1 MKFIFILLFSFI
13 LTSQSKPGLSNSIF
27 GEISK
32 NAMINPTNF
41 SNEVVDL
48 LYLKIISELF
58 NKNTSMNYK
67 FEHKVYLTETNI
79 SDMDSFNIKWNEIV
93 DGVNYEKSIGWQTN
107 FHTQVL
113 FLLSNDWVIQNII
126 NHKENNNTNQ
136 KIYIF
141 KKIIKQ

>member
-13 LTSQSKPGLSNSIF
+13 LTSQSKQGLTNSIF

-32 NAMINPTNF
+32 SSMINPAHP
-41 SNEVVDL
+41 SDELVDL
-48 LYLKIISELF
+48 LYLKIISESF
-58 NKNTSMNYK
+58 NKNTSINYK
-67 FEHKVYLTETNI
+67 FEHKVYLTETNNA
-79 SDMDSFNIKWNEIV
+79 DMDSFNIKWNEII
-93 DGVNYEKSIGWQTN
+93 DGVNYEQSIGWQTN

-113 FLLSNDWVIQNII
+113 YLLNNDWVIQNII
-126 NHKENNNTNQ
+126 DHKENNNKNQ

>member
-13 LTSQSKPGLSNSIF
+13 LTSQSKQGLSNSIF

-32 NAMINPTNF
+32 NAMINPTN
-41 SNEVVDL
+41 SSDELVDL

-58 NKNTSMNYK
+58 NKNTSINYK

>member
-13 LTSQSKPGLSNSIF
+13 LTSQSKQGLANSIF

-32 NAMINPTNF
+32 SSMINPTN
-41 SNEVVDL
+41 SSDELVDL

-58 NKNTSMNYK
+58 NKNTSINYK
-67 FEHKVYLTETNI
+67 FEHKVYLTETNN
-79 SDMDSFNIKWNEIV
+79 SNMDLFNIKWNEII

-113 FLLSNDWVIQNII
+113 YLLNNDWVIQNII
-126 NHKENNNTNQ
+126 DHKENNNKNQ